1 MYKYRT
7 MVLGADK
14 ILEDLMA
21 SDPKIREEY
30 QKNKKLSNDPRITSA
45 GHFCVRRVWMN
56 FLNLSMCSLDKCL

>member
-30 QKNKKLSNDPRITSA
+30 QKNKKP
-45 GHFCVRRVWMN
+45 GQ
-56 FLNLSMCSLDKCL
+56 